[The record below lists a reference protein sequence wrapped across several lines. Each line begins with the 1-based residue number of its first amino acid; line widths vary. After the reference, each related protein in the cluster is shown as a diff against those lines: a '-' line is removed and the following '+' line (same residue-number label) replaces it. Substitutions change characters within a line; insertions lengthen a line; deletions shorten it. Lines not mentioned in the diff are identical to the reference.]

1 MGKSRKN
8 ERSGYDDDDD
18 HGFYESRD
26 YNRDWRDERR
36 ERRAKKEAIDE
47 PVEPEWY
54 SPPKRRWN

>member
-8 ERSGYDDDDD
+8 ERSGYDDDDY
-18 HGFYESRD
+18 GFSETKD

-47 PVEPEWY
+47 PIETERY
-54 SPPKRRWN
+54 SHPKKRWA

>member
-8 ERSGYDDDDD
+8 ERSNYDDDDD
-18 HGFYESRD
+18 YGVYETKD